1 MLIHLLYL
9 WLGATIG
16 MFVMALCCV
25 NRREK

>member
-1 MLIHLLYL
+1 VLIHLLYL
-9 WLGATIG
+9 WLGAAIG